1 MNLTFQALLQ
11 FDFRFSNLFNLCYV
25 GVFAC
30 FVNLNTVVPNYCGF
44 FRKLRIQRCSHP
56 SSQLCGAS
64 RKRSDGLAPRLLRVL
79 FEFSQ
84 TLVVQV
90 SGVDDIG
97 PFLGN
102 ATWFIRIKTFEK
114 IGIDL
119 QLYRKEG
126 LCNCIHFLN
135 YRLIRCWIS
144 HDSDWNTVEHG
155 IWFGDWW
162 WRFTTDSLCF
172 RPVWVKEKIYD
183 AVRVAGRTQ
192 GIRKCSESTRKTY
205 LTSVAEDTI
214 DKREK

>member
-1 MNLTFQALLQ
+1 MLKHLEIRREVSALLGES
-11 FDFRFSNLFNLCYV
+11 DFSSLAAIWFSLFKLFNRCYV

-30 FVNLNTVVPNYCGF
+30 FVNLNTVVLNYCGF

-64 RKRSDGLAPRLLRVL
+64 RKRSDGLAPRLLGVL

-102 ATWFIRIKTFEK
+102 AAWFIRMKNIWKDKNWSSVVSERRNRF
-114 IGIDL
+114 
-119 QLYRKEG
+119 
-126 LCNCIHFLN
+126 CNCIHFLN
-135 YRLIRCWIS
+135 YRLIRFWIS

-155 IWFGDWW
+155 MCFGDWW
-162 WRFTTDSLCF
+162 LRFTIVLPSG
-172 RPVWVKEKIYD
+172 
-183 AVRVAGRTQ
+183 VR
-192 GIRKCSESTRKTY
+192 E
-205 LTSVAEDTI
+205 
-214 DKREK
+214 RENLWRG